1 MEFTEYQSIQTL
13 WPPHGVQ
20 ARSVLEMIL
29 KKNCL
34 SQGQG
39 LIIQKIRLTG
49 SILFQTLELMA
60 QLNTKRKFIKNKI
73 KNQPHQGRDN
83 IEFSVNLDRTSFIK
97 ENQI

>member
-1 MEFTEYQSIQTL
+1 
-13 WPPHGVQ
+13 
-20 ARSVLEMIL
+20 MIL

-39 LIIQKIRLTG
+39 LIIQKIRLMG

-73 KNQPHQGRDN
+73 KNQPLQGRDN